1 MHSCFVASI
10 QGIEVMLGA
19 WEILGDQLVKG
30 EDDGYGYYLVEDTS
44 KSATSVT
51 ADYTKIFTLPIK
63 SADGEMYPSAMVKGK
78 GSLVPYGTGGS
89 TGAGVGDGIWYYG
102 GKKTDTYEVLV
113 FGNLWYGFV
122 AGLRR
127 AYLNVWPGWSW
138 WGVASRVSPNG
149 RNRVNADVPPLA
161 A

>member
-1 MHSCFVASI
+1 M
-10 QGIEVMLGA
+10 
-19 WEILGDQLVKG
+19 
-30 EDDGYGYYLVEDTS
+30 
-44 KSATSVT
+44 T

-63 SADGEMYPSAMVKGK
+63 AADGEMYPSAMVKAK

-113 FGNLWYGFV
+113 FGNLWDGSG

-127 AYLNVWPGWSW
+127 ADLSLWPGWAW
-138 WGVASRVSPNG
+138 WSFASRVSPNG
-149 RNRVNADVPPLA
+149 RNRVNADVPPQA